1 MGINS
6 TATAY
11 NFGQMGSAFS
21 DLAANTITAPETMA
35 IVAVTFLA
43 ETELSSLVA
52 KDSTLFPNTAAAA
65 HSVTSLTRTVNQSSS
80 STPKI
85 IMDQENYVSQADQ
98 IQLGDEMYDGATGV
112 LHGTVITLD
121 PDGNNTKEITIS
133 ASVAITNNEVLS
145 FRRPDAI
152 NNVGN
157 GGLIVDASNT
167 FAAGT
172 TIYGRWESISLNDN
186 DGMIVAYFGY

>member
-35 IVAVTFLA
+35 IVCITFLA

-65 HSVTSLTRTVNQSSS
+65 HSITGLTRTVNQSSS
-80 STPKI
+80 TTAEI

-98 IQLGDEMYDGATGV
+98 IQLGDEVYDGATGV
-112 LHGTVITLD
+112 FHGTVITLD
-121 PDGNNTKEITIS
+121 PNGNSTKTITIS
-133 ASVAITNNEVLS
+133 ASAALTNNEVLS

-172 TIYGRWESISLNDN
+172 SIYGRWESVSLNDN
-186 DGMIVAYFGY
+186 DGMILAYFGY

>member
-65 HSVTSLTRTVNQSSS
+65 HSVTSLTRTVNQSNSN
-80 STPKI
+80 TPKI

-98 IQLGDEMYDGATGV
+98 IQLGDEVYDGATGV

-172 TIYGRWESISLNDN
+172 TIYGRWESISLNDD

>member
-1 MGINS
+1 
-6 TATAY
+6 
-11 NFGQMGSAFS
+11 
-21 DLAANTITAPETMA
+21 
-35 IVAVTFLA
+35 
-43 ETELSSLVA
+43 
-52 KDSTLFPNTAAAA
+52 
-65 HSVTSLTRTVNQSSS
+65 
-80 STPKI
+80 
-85 IMDQENYVSQADQ
+85 MDQENYVSQADQ

>member
-65 HSVTSLTRTVNQSSS
+65 HSVTSLTRTVNQSNSN
-80 STPKI
+80 TPKI

-112 LHGTVITLD
+112 LHGTVITLN

>member
-65 HSVTSLTRTVNQSSS
+65 HSVTSLTRTVNQSNSN
-80 STPKI
+80 TPKI

-98 IQLGDEMYDGATGV
+98 IQLGDEVYDGATGV

-121 PDGNNTKEITIS
+121 PDDDNTKEITIS
-133 ASVAITNNEVLS
+133 ATVAITNNEVLS